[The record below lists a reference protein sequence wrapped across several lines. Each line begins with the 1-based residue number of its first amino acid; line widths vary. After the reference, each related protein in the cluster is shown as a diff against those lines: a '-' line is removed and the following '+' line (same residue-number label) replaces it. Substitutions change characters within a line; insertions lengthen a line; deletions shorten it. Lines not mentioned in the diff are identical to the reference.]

1 MDPKIYYL
9 NCPKCGKEY
18 YVARA
23 LYEIQQKNRDV
34 KLMCPYCQKEFPA
47 KDAKFKGNT

>member
-9 NCPKCGKEY
+9 DCPKCGKEY
-18 YVARA
+18 YVVRA

-47 KDAKFKGNT
+47 RDAKFEGNA